1 MTHARCSFGPFVLD
15 PVCGQLQRNGKS
27 VALGRRG
34 LALLEALFDAE
45 GRIVS
50 KSDLMERGWPGSIV
64 EEGNLTVQI
73 AALRKALGQTPE
85 GQEWIV
91 TVPRVGYRLVRPG
104 AAMKETEAPFP
115 VLAVLPF
122 SNLGGD
128 PEQDYFADGVVDD
141 VITALSRFRSFS
153 VIARNSTFAYKG
165 RNVDVRQVAK
175 ELGVRYVLEGSIRR
189 AGNQLRITAQ
199 LIDGGSGAHL
209 WAQNFDG
216 ALDDVFNFQDRI
228 TENVATVVEPHIK
241 AAEIE
246 RSRRER
252 PGSIAAYDAYLDALS
267 RILAESAGENAL
279 AYALLTEALVF
290 EPDNAHLLGLAAWT
304 LEHRITM
311 GWPAI
316 GANDREKCFEFAR
329 HGLEKAAGDPTVMA
343 HCAMALVQVAREY
356 DWGMAVLAAAVESN
370 PNNMLVVTAAGV
382 ASLHCGSVAGALAL
396 FHRASRL
403 SPRDLFAHISLCGTA
418 HAQMILG
425 NYEEALTWAVRALA
439 VNPNFDPI
447 YWMLIAANAQLGRME
462 EAHHFLGELK
472 RMAPGVTTASIKAG
486 QPAKD
491 PSRLAAILD
500 GLRLAGLPES

>member
-252 PGSIAAYDAYLDALS
+252 PGSTVQNFGGIGRRERSGLCAAHRGAGLRAGQRTSAWPCGMDA
-267 RILAESAGENAL
+267 
-279 AYALLTEALVF
+279 
-290 EPDNAHLLGLAAWT
+290 
-304 LEHRITM
+304 
-311 GWPAI
+311 
-316 GANDREKCFEFAR
+316 GAP
-329 HGLEKAAGDPTVMA
+329 HY
-343 HCAMALVQVAREY
+343 H
-356 DWGMAVLAAAVESN
+356 
-370 PNNMLVVTAAGV
+370 GV
-382 ASLHCGSVAGALAL
+382 A
-396 FHRASRL
+396 
-403 SPRDLFAHISLCGTA
+403 
-418 HAQMILG
+418 G
-425 NYEEALTWAVRALA
+425 NRRERPGKVFRICPART
-439 VNPNFDPI
+439 
-447 YWMLIAANAQLGRME
+447 
-462 EAHHFLGELK
+462 GE
-472 RMAPGVTTASIKAG
+472 GG
-486 QPAKD
+486 W
-491 PSRLAAILD
+491 
-500 GLRLAGLPES
+500 